1 MSLDGNSWEEDFNSV
16 ITKRRRYF
24 VTDKNKI
31 KKICQMHFNLC
42 NLEVKRLILLM

>member
-1 MSLDGNSWEEDFNSV
+1 MATVEKKSLIV